1 MQGRSAAH
9 HHWEVPILINFNPPS
24 EKAIQHCN
32 GTLFPHE
39 CVMQCQ
45 ALFNLG
51 AVLDQDVDDDRVAE
65 SSGVL

>member
-1 MQGRSAAH
+1 
-9 HHWEVPILINFNPPS
+9 
-24 EKAIQHCN
+24 
-32 GTLFPHE
+32 
-39 CVMQCQ
+39 MQCQ